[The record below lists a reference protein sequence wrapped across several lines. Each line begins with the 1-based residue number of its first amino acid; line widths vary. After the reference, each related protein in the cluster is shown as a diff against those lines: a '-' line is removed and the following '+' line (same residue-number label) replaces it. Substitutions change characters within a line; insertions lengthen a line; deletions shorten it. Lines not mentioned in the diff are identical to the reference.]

1 MPDPLKSIVKSEL
14 KKNDVALSGLP
25 FDHNSS
31 YMRGPALA
39 PSHIRERLYSDSSNL
54 CAENGIGLKDNS
66 DWHDFGDI
74 ACHNLKDSF
83 ETIENS
89 ITEILNIGGRV
100 LSLGGDHSVTYPIL
114 KSYAKKYDK
123 LTLLHF
129 DAHPD
134 LYDELDGNRFSH
146 ASPFARIMEENLVDK
161 LIQLGIR
168 TINPHQ
174 REQINRFDVET
185 IEMKDFSSNL
195 VLNLNGPLYISFDM
209 DALDPGFAPGVS
221 HHEPGGFTTRQV
233 LEIIQKINTST
244 INTSNCSIVGADIVE
259 LNPKNDINSM
269 TAMTAAKILKEILAK
284 MIS

>member
-1 MPDPLKSIVKSEL
+1 MPDLIKSILKSKF
-14 KKNDVALSGLP
+14 KKNDVALIGLP

-31 YMRGPALA
+31 YLRGPALA
-39 PSHIRERLYSDSSNL
+39 PIHIRERLYSGSSNL
-54 CAENGIGLKDNS
+54 CAENGIDLKDNS

-74 ACHNLKDSF
+74 TSHNLEDSF
-83 ETIENS
+83 KNIENS
-89 ITEILNIGGRV
+89 ISEVLNKEGRI
-100 LSLGGDHSVTYPIL
+100 LSLGGDHSITYPII

-134 LYDELDGNRFSH
+134 LYDELEGNRFSH

-168 TINPHQ
+168 TVNPHQ
-174 REQINRFDVET
+174 REQIKKFNVNT
-185 IEMKDFSSNL
+185 IEMKDFSSDL
-195 VLNLNGPLYISFDM
+195 ILDINGPLYISFDM
-209 DALDPGFAPGVS
+209 DALDPAFAPGVS

-233 LEIIQKINTST
+233 LEIIQKIDTSK
-244 INTSNCSIVGADIVE
+244 SSIVGADIVE
-259 LNPKNDINSM
+259 LNPKNDINDM
-269 TAMTAAKILKEILAK
+269 TAMTAAKLSKEILAK